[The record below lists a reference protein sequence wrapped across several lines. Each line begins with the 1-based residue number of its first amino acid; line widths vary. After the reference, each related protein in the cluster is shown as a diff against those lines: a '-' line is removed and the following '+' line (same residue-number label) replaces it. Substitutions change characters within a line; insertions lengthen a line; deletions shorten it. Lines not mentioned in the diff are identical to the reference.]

1 MPLIPVRWA
10 RAAEARQLAR
20 AHGWGPAGGQLPE
33 PPRSIATENRCNL
46 ARMKAKRA
54 KEMLVLRDRFDGRIA
69 KEQSRFSSFGLMA
82 RKIVIH
88 P

>member
-1 MPLIPVRWA
+1 
-10 RAAEARQLAR
+10 
-20 AHGWGPAGGQLPE
+20 
-33 PPRSIATENRCNL
+33 
-46 ARMKAKRA
+46 MKAKRA